1 MLPSMNAPINQ
12 ESRSCETALDF
23 NVHPVESNMLIP
35 VCDNDSGIVCIFS
48 FVYLYT

>member
-1 MLPSMNAPINQ
+1 MNAPLNQ
-12 ESRSCETALDF
+12 ESGSCEIALDF
-23 NVHPVESNMLIP
+23 TVHLIESTMLIP